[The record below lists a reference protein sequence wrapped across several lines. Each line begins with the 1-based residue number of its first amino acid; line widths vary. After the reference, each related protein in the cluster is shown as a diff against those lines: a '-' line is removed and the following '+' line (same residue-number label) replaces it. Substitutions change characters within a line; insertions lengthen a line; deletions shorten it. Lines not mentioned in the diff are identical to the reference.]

1 MRITKLFIIF
11 CAILLLNSAFSS
23 KSLSSDQNLAQSI
36 CKITNDI
43 TKSTTETQDIL
54 IGNPS
59 GQVWSST
66 VNDIIKCIDDGTAV
80 VVTDLSSQMLNKNLR
95 KASVVIVTLDRID
108 GVSVNDVSAKSW
120 NRGVARNFFKGG
132 FLIYFVWT
140 GKFWGGGGFFLKK
153 P

>member
-23 KSLSSDQNLAQSI
+23 KSLSSDQNLAPSI

-54 IGNPS
+54 IGNPG

-108 GVSVNDVSAKSW
+108 GVSVNEVSEKSW
-120 NRGVARNFFKGG
+120 NRGEARNFFR
-132 FLIYFVWT
+132 
-140 GKFWGGGGFFLKK
+140 
-153 P
+153 